1 MMRAEFELWYRDRTL
16 KSLCVCVV
24 LVFEGGWGL
33 SFEPQKYHRKDS
45 SHKTDSQFS
54 SASVLKFLLVLL
66 CWFRPERLAD
76 PPPYI
81 KPQVWW
87 ERIFTSQEGEWSLG
101 TEDSGQDE

>member
-1 MMRAEFELWYRDRTL
+1 MNSGTETDF

-76 PPPYI
+76 PLLTLSPRFGGTDLYFPGSGM
-81 KPQVWW
+81 V
-87 ERIFTSQEGEWSLG
+87 LG
-101 TEDSGQDE
+101 TEDRAG